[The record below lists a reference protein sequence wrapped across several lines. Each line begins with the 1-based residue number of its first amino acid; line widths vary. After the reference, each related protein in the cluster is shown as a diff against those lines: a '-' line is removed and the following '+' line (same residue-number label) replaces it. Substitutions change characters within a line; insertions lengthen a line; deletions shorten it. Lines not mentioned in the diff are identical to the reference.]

1 MAEAFVNVTE
11 GSGKKLRAFDRTIGA
26 NTVLEEGMF
35 LAEQNMATYTC
46 SPAAGISIAT
56 ANDHTFEVMA
66 GASLNL
72 YIRRI
77 EVYQL
82 VAATTAAFCQFIL
95 YRLTT
100 AGTGGTAQTVTA
112 LDNVDAAASATVM
125 TLPTVKGTETFRIW
139 NGTCVVTQ
147 TVAVAGSPTKL
158 VDISFDPKAKVNR
171 VPAGT
176 TNGIGLK
183 CITAVAAATVVF
195 NVTWGE
201 ANF

>member
-1 MAEAFVNVTE
+1 MP
-11 GSGKKLRAFDRTIGA
+11 S
-26 NTVLEEGMF
+26 
-35 LAEQNMATYTC
+35 YTC

-82 VAATTAAFCQFIL
+82 VAATTAAFCQFIV

-112 LDNVDAAASATVM
+112 LDNSDSAASATVM

-147 TVAVAGSPTKL
+147 TVPVAGGPTKL
-158 VDISFDPKAKVNR
+158 VDIDFDRLKTKANR

>member
-11 GSGKKLRAFDRTIGA
+11 GSGKKLRAYDRSIGG

-35 LAEQNMATYTC
+35 LAEQNMASFTC
-46 SPAAGISIAT
+46 SPVAGVSIAT
-56 ANDHTFEVMA
+56 ANDHTFELMA

-72 YIRRI
+72 YLRRI

-82 VAATTAAFCQFIL
+82 VAATTAAFCQFIV
-95 YRLTT
+95 YRITT
-100 AGTGGTAQTVTA
+100 AGTGGTVQTVTA
-112 LDNVDAAASATVM
+112 LDNADTAGATVM

-147 TVAVAGSPTKL
+147 TVPVAGGPTKL
-158 VDISFDPKAKVNR
+158 ADIYFDPKSKVNR

-176 TNGIGLK
+176 ANGIALK